1 MPGRGVTSAV
11 GIWVPL
17 GSLGFESGPIRDV
30 FSWSL
35 GCLVA
40 EYCAGGVARAA
51 EGGLIVEV
59 AE

>member
-1 MPGRGVTSAV
+1 MTSAV

-17 GSLGFESGPIRDV
+17 GSLDFESVAILGV

-40 EYCAGGVARAA
+40 EYCARGGARVVVA
-51 EGGLIVEV
+51 GLMDWWEQVG
-59 AE
+59 